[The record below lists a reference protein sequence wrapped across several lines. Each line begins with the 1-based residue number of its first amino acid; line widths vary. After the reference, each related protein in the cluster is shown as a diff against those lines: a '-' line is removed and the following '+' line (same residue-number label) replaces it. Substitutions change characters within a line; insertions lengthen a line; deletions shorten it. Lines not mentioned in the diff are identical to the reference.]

1 MATAQQL
8 PGERP
13 PTPPVVRP
21 AEARSVLDSRMR
33 SSHRSWGGLAIAVLS
48 AATFGTSGTLGT
60 SLLDAG
66 WSPAAA
72 VLARIAAAAL
82 LLTVPAAL
90 SLRGRWRQLW
100 RSWRV
105 LIAYGLIGVVACQ
118 VCYFNAIKQMPVGI
132 ALLIEYTGSILVVVW
147 LWLRHGQRPRRL
159 TVLGAAA
166 AIGGL
171 ALMVAVGGS
180 GDGGSAGPSG
190 ISLAGFAW
198 ALMAA
203 VSMAVYFMLS
213 AGPVEPAGS
222 VELTG
227 SVEPPGSVE
236 PAAADGR
243 AAREPLPPISLAWAA
258 MWVGAAFLAAALAAG
273 ALPFHASASDV
284 TLLRH
289 QVPVWLPIAG
299 IALLSTAMGYSTG
312 IIAARRL
319 GPKLASFIGMAEILF
334 AVIYAWIL
342 LGQLPTAT
350 QFGGGALILAGVALV
365 RIDET

>member
-1 MATAQQL
+1 MTTAHQL

-13 PTPPVVRP
+13 PDP
-21 AEARSVLDSRMR
+21 AIARQVEAVTTLDEA
-33 SSHRSWGGLAIAVLS
+33 SSSPRSWGGLAIATVS

-66 WSPAAA
+66 WSPATA
-72 VLARIAAAAL
+72 VLARIAVAAL
-82 LLTVPAAL
+82 MLTVPAVLA
-90 SLRGRWRQLW
+90 LRGRWGQLW
-100 RSWRV
+100 RSWRM

-118 VCYFNAIKQMPVGI
+118 VCYFNAIEHMPVGI
-132 ALLIEYTGSILVVVW
+132 ALLIEYTGSILVVGW

-159 TVLGAAA
+159 TLLGGAAA
-166 AIGGL
+166 ISGL
-171 ALMVAVGGS
+171 ALMVAVGG
-180 GDGGSAGPSG
+180 GSAAGG
-190 ISLAGFAW
+190 ISLAGLSW

-213 AGPVEPAGS
+213 AGPVRPASGQA
-222 VELTG
+222 
-227 SVEPPGSVE
+227 P
-236 PAAADGR
+236 
-243 AAREPLPPISLAWAA
+243 AARESLPPIAMAWAA
-258 MWVGAAFLAAALAAG
+258 MCVGAAFLAAALAAG

-289 QVPVWLPIAG
+289 QVPAWLPIVG
-299 IALLSTAMGYSTG
+299 IALLSTATGYSTG
-312 IIAARRL
+312 IMAARRL

-342 LGQLPTAT
+342 LGQLPSAT

-365 RIDET
+365 RIDES

>member
-1 MATAQQL
+1 MTTAQQL

-13 PTPPVVRP
+13 PSPAVARP
-21 AEARSVLDSRMR
+21 TEARSALASEAGPSR
-33 SSHRSWGGLAIAVLS
+33 RSWGGLAVAVVS

-66 WSPAAA
+66 WSPATA
-72 VLARIAAAAL
+72 VLARIAVAAL
-82 LLTVPAAL
+82 MLTAPAVL

-100 RSWRV
+100 RSWPMLV
-105 LIAYGLIGVVACQ
+105 AYGLIGVVACQ
-118 VCYFNAIKQMPVGI
+118 VCYFNAIRQMPVGI
-132 ALLIEYTGSILVVVW
+132 ALLVEYTGSILVVGW

-166 AIGGL
+166 AVGGL
-171 ALMVAVGGS
+171 TLMVAIGGS
-180 GDGGSAGPSG
+180 GDGPAAGPSG
-190 ISLAGFAW
+190 ISLAGLAW

-213 AGPVEPAGS
+213 AGPVEPAPAGA
-222 VELTG
+222 
-227 SVEPPGSVE
+227 
-236 PAAADGR
+236 PAAK
-243 AAREPLPPISLAWAA
+243 EPLPPIALAWAA
-258 MWVGAAFLAAALAAG
+258 MWVGAAFLAIALAAG
-273 ALPFHASASDV
+273 ALPLAASASDV

-289 QVPVWLPIAG
+289 QVPAWLPIAG
-299 IALLSTAMGYSTG
+299 IALLSTATGYSTG
-312 IIAARRL
+312 IIATRRL

-342 LGQLPTAT
+342 LGQLPSAT